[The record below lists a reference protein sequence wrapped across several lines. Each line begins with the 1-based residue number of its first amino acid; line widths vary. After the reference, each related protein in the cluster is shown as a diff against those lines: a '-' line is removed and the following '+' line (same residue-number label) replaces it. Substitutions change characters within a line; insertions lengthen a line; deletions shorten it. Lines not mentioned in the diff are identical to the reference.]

1 MITIFDC
8 FFVSLQRKSLSSMPK
23 TKPTPK
29 NAAMQFTEEYMRLH
43 LTVKDMVRSE
53 VEKLI
58 NRQ

>member
-1 MITIFDC
+1 
-8 FFVSLQRKSLSSMPK
+8 MPK

-58 NRQ
+58 SRQ